1 MERKDTLGFWIKT
14 LDNLFF
20 RNVVA
25 YEISQEG
32 VDEVTVMHG
41 WILGFLY
48 ENQERLV
55 FQKDIEAEFS
65 IAKSTVTCI
74 VKLMEKKGYIRRE
87 SVESDGRL
95 KKLALTEL
103 GRKIHEQHIS
113 HVEVLEAQCKRNITP
128 EEIQSF
134 LVVAEKL
141 KRNLEEDLASY
152 YPKQRLMTKGNC
164 RKEDSKW

>member
-32 VDEVTVMHG
+32 VDEVTVMH
-41 WILGFLY
+41 

-55 FQKDIEAEFS
+55 FQKEIEAEFS

-152 YPKQRLMTKGNC
+152 YPKQRLMKKGNC